1 MNKKALAMKTLVEL
15 ILFAVITILIAL
27 PLLTK
32 MVGFFIEEP
41 ETGTKKSLEA
51 LAIEINNL
59 DKEKTMPV
67 YVDKDHFI
75 AGYKVDETKPR
86 GSGCEEGGACL
97 CICNI
102 KEKCVS
108 QDRIECKK
116 LEFDLKGDVEI
127 KPKLV
132 DDDGNI
138 NPKKGK
144 PTVQNCVLNRDDK
157 GVTISCS

>member
-27 PLLTK
+27 PLLMK
-32 MVGFFIEEP
+32 MIGFFIEEP

-75 AGYKVDETKPR
+75 NGYKANDNKPTVKE
-86 GSGCEEGGACL
+86 CEKDGACL

-102 KEKCVS
+102 KEKCGS
-108 QDRIECKK
+108 QDRKIECKK
-116 LEFDLKGDVEI
+116 LEFDLKNSFSI
-127 KPKLV
+127 NTKL
-132 DDDGNI
+132 DEKDNAI
-138 NPKKGK
+138 I
-144 PTVQNCVLNRDDK
+144 QNCKLNRDDK
-157 GVTISCS
+157 EVTVSCS